1 MKTLFTFALAG
12 LLATSSFAAN
22 ENEDLMQLSSIHTK
36 FQKVS
41 VFLKQGIGKT
51 KIAIKDENGKMLHQ
65 RNIKV
70 KANVMV
76 PYNLDRLP
84 VGEYQVIISTEDE
97 ELIYIVET
105 SERVPEIVEYPLMA
119 YGKLIDDHTINLAV
133 IGLNEPG
140 VDVKIRM
147 ERGDKIL
154 YEEKIDQAEGF
165 KKNYVL
171 NGIDPSEVYFELKD
185 ALGRTRII
193 HF

>member
-22 ENEDLMQLSSIHTK
+22 ENEDLMELSSIHTK

>member
-1 MKTLFTFALAG
+1 M
-12 LLATSSFAAN
+12 
-22 ENEDLMQLSSIHTK
+22 ELSSINTK

>member
-22 ENEDLMQLSSIHTK
+22 ENKDLMELSSINTK

-171 NGIDPSEVYFELKD
+171 NGINPSEVYFELKD

>member
-22 ENEDLMQLSSIHTK
+22 ENEDLMELSSINTK

>member
-22 ENEDLMQLSSIHTK
+22 ENEDLMELSSINTK

-171 NGIDPSEVYFELKD
+171 NGINPSEVYFELKD

>member
-22 ENEDLMQLSSIHTK
+22 ENEDLMELSSIHTK

-171 NGIDPSEVYFELKD
+171 NGINPSEVYFELKD

>member
-22 ENEDLMQLSSIHTK
+22 ENEDLMELSSINTK

-171 NGIDPSEVYFELKD
+171 NGINPSEVYFELKD
-185 ALGRTRII
+185 ALERTRII

>member
-22 ENEDLMQLSSIHTK
+22 ENKDLMELSSINTK